1 MKRDMDLIRFILLE
15 IERAD
20 EEDVENMTID
30 GYSSNEI
37 MYNANLMKQN
47 NMINTCKE
55 DIIGNYYIGSLT
67 WDGSDYLDKVR
78 DDTKWKK
85 IKGIIKE
92 KALPFTIDIVKSV
105 ASTLI
110 SAAAEGAVTAYLK
123 NGGQP

>member
-92 KALPFTIDIVKSV
+92 KALPFTIDI
-105 ASTLI
+105 ASSGARI
-110 SAAAEGAVTAYLK
+110 SFPKEL
-123 NGGQP
+123 